1 MEDQHAHDWVQSA
14 GGASQTSQSQR
25 LAMDALH
32 KHNVAPSHPES
43 LPFRRSSMNMA
54 SISTSPTPGA
64 LPQPQ
69 RRPPSQMANKRSPS
83 QLGHNK
89 RPSQL
94 AQNRSPSQL
103 ALNRSPSQ
111 MATNRSPSQLGHS
124 RSPSFSQSRMARKD
138 STSSLRSVSSNQQ
151 LPSPRRPPSS
161 IDFGR
166 SPSRMS
172 ASFSQPLDAPIEEA
186 PPLTAA
192 SVASEFFARELSSHK
207 REYATSETIVIIH
220 DACYGHR
227 FSRPKTSK
235 SSLNMI
241 VERPERILAATLG
254 VSAAYIRLG
263 SRHQGGRSP
272 PHPDRVPDSHL
283 PFQIRKSS
291 RSYSLT
297 SPAVVAIHGKKW
309 MEELEIM
316 CNAAGTRLSLGM
328 KELER
333 TEDRPGSADKTEK
346 PTFHE
351 GDLYLCEESLN
362 ALEGAVGGVC
372 DAIDA
377 VFSTAINT
385 PQRAFVAVR
394 PPGHHCSSDWPSGF
408 CWINNVHIG
417 IEYAAETYGLT
428 HAAIFDFDLHHGD
441 GSQDITWERNAKS
454 AAMPKNTPYNKK
466 LSIGYYSMHDINSFP
481 CEWGDKEK
489 VQNASLCID
498 NAHGQSI
505 WNVHLELWKTM
516 DEFWA
521 LYENKYLVLL
531 EKARSFLKQHT
542 QRIKTTPKAIAPKAA
557 IFISAGFDASEW
569 EGAGMQRH
577 AVNMPT
583 EFYARFTQDIV
594 KLAQEEGTAVDGRVI
609 SVLEGGYSDRALT
622 SGVFSHLS
630 GLCQEQQAYSAADT
644 SDVANAMQ
652 RMNIAAVGLDDK
664 PIADDIEQKL
674 AQIKHV
680 SEYDVNWWHDANLTA
695 LEHYITPPPPPPQKK
710 AGRSVVPTYATPTAS
725 FTHKVVD
732 EAKYKRT
739 ISSTMRH
746 IQPCAPKYV
755 PPPEVDWIV
764 ATHELSKLLIP
775 DDRQTKS
782 CQPEELAPKRSPKE
796 RQSGPPALPVDTGR
810 QLRVRKAKTP
820 TEESSALLNMDSIT
834 ESMRRQTISD
844 MPVSPGAVDMQLPT
858 STTRRSSQLFSAGVA
873 DTDGIVVPPVSDL
886 PVTVATRPS
895 AQVPKMRKPR
905 APVTKAAAAPVTKK
919 ENGRQPSAPPSAIQ
933 TSAREAPAALSRE
946 SRESTASGSQASSGV
961 GPKRIHLKLGSREQ
975 SEQKTKERMEAEK
988 RANGT
993 KTSMERLKPRRLGAD
1008 PSKVQKLTELV
1019 QPIQQQKERQQALH
1033 VSLPLSPP
1041 DGKVDIGASPVP
1053 GLTVQV
1059 PTPKATARHKGIP
1072 LGQPQNLHDDTNEQD
1087 HGYLEAGEKLSD
1099 PASQSALTTSG
1110 TNASTPMS
1118 PPVFTPTFMSEQS
1131 PLITP
1136 DHSKESS
1143 RASSYQR
1150 DDLEQYT
1157 RPHGPASTGYDD
1169 GHVQYQF
1176 NPQQPQQVQSGEVND
1191 MVRQSILVHPG
1202 MVLNNQ
1208 DIEDTTGII
1217 PKQLV
1222 HRPHPVFTSTGVIPF
1237 APAPARAPSRP
1248 QTSESTDGS
1257 GLGISSPGLT
1267 NDSGN
1272 DYAVSDTSAEWRPQ
1286 STEHAAGE
1294 MHDASLEKT
1303 PRAPSMDTDVWGN
1316 S

>member
-1 MEDQHAHDWVQSA
+1 
-14 GGASQTSQSQR
+14 
-25 LAMDALH
+25 
-32 KHNVAPSHPES
+32 
-43 LPFRRSSMNMA
+43 
-54 SISTSPTPGA
+54 
-64 LPQPQ
+64 
-69 RRPPSQMANKRSPS
+69 
-83 QLGHNK
+83 
-89 RPSQL
+89 
-94 AQNRSPSQL
+94 
-103 ALNRSPSQ
+103 
-111 MATNRSPSQLGHS
+111 
-124 RSPSFSQSRMARKD
+124 
-138 STSSLRSVSSNQQ
+138 
-151 LPSPRRPPSS
+151 
-161 IDFGR
+161 
-166 SPSRMS
+166 
-172 ASFSQPLDAPIEEA
+172 
-186 PPLTAA
+186 
-192 SVASEFFARELSSHK
+192 
-207 REYATSETIVIIH
+207 
-220 DACYGHR
+220 
-227 FSRPKTSK
+227 
-235 SSLNMI
+235 MI
-241 VERPERILAATLG
+241 VERPERILAAALG

-263 SRHQGGRSP
+263 SRHKGGRSP

-316 CNAAGTRLSLGM
+316 CNSAGTRLSLGM
-328 KELER
+328 KDLER

-362 ALEGAVGGVC
+362 ALQGAVGGVC
-372 DAIDA
+372 DAVDA

-394 PPGHHCSSDWPSGF
+394 PPGHHCSSNWPSGF
-408 CWINNVHIG
+408 CWINNIHIG
-417 IEYAAETYGLT
+417 IEYAAENYGLT

-441 GSQDITWERNAKS
+441 GSQDITWERNTKS
-454 AAMPKNTPYNKK
+454 AGMPKNTPYNKK
-466 LSIGYYSMHDINSFP
+466 VSIGYYSMHDINSFP

-542 QRIKTTPKAIAPKAA
+542 QRIKATPKAIAPRAA

-630 GLCQEQQAYSAADT
+630 GLCQEQQNYPADT

-652 RMNIAAVGLDDK
+652 KMNIAAAGIDNK
-664 PIADDIEQKL
+664 SIADDIEEKL

-680 SEYDVNWWHDANLTA
+680 SEYDVNWWHDSNLTA
-695 LEHYITPPPPPPQKK
+695 LEHYITPPPPPAQKK

-746 IQPCAPKYV
+746 IQPSAPKYV

-782 CQPEELAPKRSPKE
+782 YQPEELAPKRAPKE

-810 QLRVRKAKTP
+810 QLRVRRAKTP
-820 TEESSALLNMDSIT
+820 PEESSASPDMDSIT

-844 MPVSPGAVDMQLPT
+844 MPVSSGAANIQLPT
-858 STTRRSSQLFSAGVA
+858 RTTRRSSQLFGAGVPEQG
-873 DTDGIVVPPVSDL
+873 DTVVPPVVDL
-886 PVTVATRPS
+886 PVTVTTRPS
-895 AQVPKMRKPR
+895 AQLPKTRKPR
-905 APVTKAAAAPVTKK
+905 APVTKPAPAPVTRK
-919 ENGRQPSAPPSAIQ
+919 EPGKQPPAPSSTIQ
-933 TSAREAPAALSRE
+933 TTAREVPPALSRE

-993 KTSMERLKPRRLGAD
+993 KTSMERPKPRRLGAE

-1019 QPIQQQKERQQALH
+1019 LP
-1033 VSLPLSPP
+1033 VPLPLSPP
-1041 DGKVDIGASPVP
+1041 DGQVGREASSVP

-1059 PTPKATARHKGIP
+1059 PTPKAPVRHKDISTRQRLP
-1072 LGQPQNLHDDTNEQD
+1072 RNLHEDNNEQD
-1087 HGYLEAGEKLSD
+1087 HDYLEAGEKLSD
-1099 PASQSALTTSG
+1099 PASQSALTPG

-1143 RASSYQR
+1143 RASTPPR

-1157 RPHGPASTGYDD
+1157 RPDEPASIGYGS
-1169 GHVQYQF
+1169 GHVQYRFQ
-1176 NPQQPQQVQSGEVND
+1176 PQQPQQVQSGEVND
-1191 MVRQSILVHPG
+1191 MIRQSILVHPG
-1202 MVLNNQ
+1202 MILNSQ
-1208 DIEDTTGII
+1208 GIEDTTGNI
-1217 PKQLV
+1217 PEQSA
-1222 HRPHPVFTSTGVIPF
+1222 HRPHPIFTSTGVIPF
-1237 APAPARAPSRP
+1237 APARAPSRP
-1248 QTSESTDGS
+1248 QTSEGTDGS

-1272 DYAVSDTSAEWRPQ
+1272 NYAVSDASDEWGSQ
-1286 STEHAAGE
+1286 GNGLAAGE

-1303 PRAPSMDTDVWGN
+1303 PRAPSMDTDVWG
-1316 S
+1316 SS